1 MLQLPFSK
9 TLNTLAEAYLSLDTS
24 QADGGSYPA
33 AIKLL
38 GDFLESIGFETE
50 VVKMPKSVTELP
62 NRQHL
67 IARRFTDSALP
78 TLLIYNHIDVVPAPY
93 ADAFLPRIVGEKLF
107 ARGACDHKGST
118 LAVLSALEKLQKAEL
133 RFNLIFI
140 ATTDEETGQ
149 LEQLRYLTTKLQL
162 PSNTL
167 VFDPDTLAGGVSV
180 ATLGLAQLEVTL
192 QGNSVHSGVSHLG
205 VNAVE
210 QAGKLLEFFATEKTR
225 QERQISK
232 FPSFPSTGID
242 QICARCNVNMI
253 SGGTAPNVVPDTA
266 ILTVDYRFIPEQ
278 DVTEELKQIQQRLK
292 VFCQKQDLKYS
303 VSVLSFCESYAT
315 EHPEVERLGA
325 VLKSLGADSGAYGVL
340 GSTHAAQWCKELAL
354 AHFGVGVARGDTR
367 MHGINEF
374 AYLEDIELLEKVM
387 VQYLTVEA
395 QNAKTRQL

>member
-24 QADGGSYPA
+24 QADGSSYPA
-33 AIKLL
+33 ATQLL
-38 GDFLESIGFETE
+38 GDFLESIGFKTE

-67 IARRFTDSALP
+67 IARRHSDPALP

-93 ADAFLPRIVGEKLF
+93 ADAFVPRIVGDKLF

-180 ATLGLAQLEVTL
+180 ATLGLAQLEVTVH
-192 QGNSVHSGVSHLG
+192 GNSVHSGVSHLG

-266 ILTVDYRFIPEQ
+266 KLTADYRFIPEQ
-278 DVTEELKQIQQRLK
+278 DVAKELKQIQQRLRA
-292 VFCQKQDLKYS
+292 FCQKQDLKYS
-303 VSVLSFCESYAT
+303 ALVLSFCEVSSRSPPSASK
-315 EHPEVERLGA
+315 L
-325 VLKSLGADSGAYGVL
+325 
-340 GSTHAAQWCKELAL
+340 
-354 AHFGVGVARGDTR
+354 
-367 MHGINEF
+367 I
-374 AYLEDIELLEKVM
+374 
-387 VQYLTVEA
+387 
-395 QNAKTRQL
+395 RQRC

>member
-24 QADGGSYPA
+24 PADGGNYPA

-38 GDFLESIGFETE
+38 GDFLTAVGFETRT
-50 VVKMPKSVTELP
+50 VNIPQSVTKLP

-67 IARRFTDSALP
+67 IARRFIDSALP

-93 ADAFLPRIVGEKLF
+93 ADAFAPRVVGDKLF

-118 LAVLSALEKLQKAEL
+118 LAVLSALEKLQKTQL

-149 LEQLRYLTTKLQL
+149 LEQLRFLTTKLQL

-180 ATLGLAQLEVTL
+180 ATLGLAQLEVTMHG
-192 QGNSVHSGVSHLG
+192 QSVHSGVSHLG

-210 QAGKLLEFFATEKTR
+210 QAQQLLAFFAAEKTR
-225 QERQISK
+225 QEQQISK
-232 FPSFPSTGID
+232 FPSFPSTGIE

-253 SGGTAPNVVPDTA
+253 TGGTAPNVVPDTA
-266 ILTVDYRFIPEQ
+266 KLTADYRFIPEQ
-278 DVTEELKQIQQRLK
+278 DVAEELKQIQQRLK
-292 VFCQKQDLKYS
+292 AFCQKQDLKYS
-303 VSVLSFCESYAT
+303 VSVLSFCQSYAT
-315 EHPEVERLGA
+315 EHSEVERLSK
-325 VLKSLGADSGAYGVL
+325 VLESLGVDGKAYGVL

-354 AHFGVGVARGDTR
+354 PHFGVGVARGDTR

-387 VQYLTVEA
+387 VQYLMA
-395 QNAKTRQL
+395 